1 MLPGRHRGGGGGR
14 VAATADGEDLG
25 RAQPAVDAA
34 GDGAGELLEIG
45 VLVLLKR
52 PWPWEDI
59 QWQRMLRVFL
69 HVQAGPHQGH
79 HFMPLS
85 FRLSLVF

>member
-52 PWPWEDI
+52 SWEEI
-59 QWQRMLRVFL
+59 QWQRMLLVFL
-69 HVQAGPHQGH
+69 HVQA
-79 HFMPLS
+79 
-85 FRLSLVF
+85 